1 MSDAPTLQDQ
11 GLLPNGDGTL
21 GYNVADAQQRS
32 NTQAIRVNVLNE
44 SLREVTSSRVAI
56 SALVLVNVP
65 QVRMCILNI
74 LKTFMFTFNE
84 LHLPQSVLL
93 FSM

>member
-1 MSDAPTLQDQ
+1 MFDTVYLFC
-11 GLLPNGDGTL
+11 LIGTL

-74 LKTFMFTFNE
+74 
-84 LHLPQSVLL
+84 
-93 FSM
+93 